1 MPLRIEQFAG
11 VECLPVFFLFVVF
24 FPIFPFVFFKHHMVH
39 LPVEGSLRATLQK
52 IK

>member
-1 MPLRIEQFAG
+1 MHLRIEQFAG
-11 VECLPVFFLFVVF
+11 VECLLVFLFFVVF